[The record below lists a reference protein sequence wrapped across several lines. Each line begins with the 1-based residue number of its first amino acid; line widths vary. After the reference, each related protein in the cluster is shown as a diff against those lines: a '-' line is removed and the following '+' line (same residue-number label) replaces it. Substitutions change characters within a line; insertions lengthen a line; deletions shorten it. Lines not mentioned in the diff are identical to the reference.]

1 VLSIN
6 SLDQA
11 LKDVDAHNG
20 VRKELQLTLDP
31 HRERQ
36 RQLRSDDI
44 YKSLPDFKELTD
56 AQISTVSALL
66 ESLALVEEYADKAAS
81 MGEKGDAER
90 AYLRMKEVY
99 GSLPFNVAIP
109 YKKLLKKIAVFY
121 AKNDEP
127 LQSETYLLE
136 YSRSCDNS
144 DPADEGVWR
153 YLAQVLPES
162 SRELNRGLEMGSKR
176 QIIVQPGQFAFP
188 PLHRILRSGCISNAP
203 PLIFGM
209 KSFRDI
215 THSPPLHALIAEN
228 NPAAFVMIEEG
239 SDDQL
244 ESRDMYSRT
253 PMLLTALFKAED
265 IGVALM
271 TRYITY
277 PVEARRRLVDARDN
291 MGQTILSIA
300 IRRGCTFEFIKA
312 LVENCATVDPDPMQ
326 YILSPLQAAASHG
339 RKDVTTLLLSRGAQ
353 DGNTYFGEVRASILA
368 RELGFSDIE
377 ALIVAET
384 LP

>member
-66 ESLALVEEYADKAAS
+66 ESLALVEEYADKATS

-99 GSLPFNVAIP
+99 TSLPFNMAIS
-109 YKKLLKKIAVFY
+109 YKKLLFKIAVFY

-127 LQSETYLLE
+127 LRAETYLLE
-136 YSRSCDNS
+136 YCRSCDNS

-188 PLHRILRSGCISNAP
+188 PLHRIFRSGCISSA

-209 KSFRDI
+209 ESFRDI
-215 THSPPLHALIAEN
+215 THSPTLHSLIAEN
-228 NPAAFVMIEEG
+228 NPAALVMIKEG

-253 PMLLTALFKAED
+253 PMLLTALFMAED

-271 TRYITY
+271 TRYMAY
-277 PVEARRRLVDARDN
+277 PIEARRRLVNARDN
-291 MGQTILSIA
+291 MGQTILAIA

-312 LVENCATVDPDPMQ
+312 LVENCANVDPDPMQ
-326 YILSPLQAAASHG
+326 YILSPLQAAASQG
-339 RKDVTTLLLSRGAQ
+339 RKDVTTLLLSRGVQ
-353 DGNTYFGEVRASILA
+353 DSNTYFGEVRASTLA
-368 RELGFSDIE
+368 HNLGFSDIE

-384 LP
+384 SP